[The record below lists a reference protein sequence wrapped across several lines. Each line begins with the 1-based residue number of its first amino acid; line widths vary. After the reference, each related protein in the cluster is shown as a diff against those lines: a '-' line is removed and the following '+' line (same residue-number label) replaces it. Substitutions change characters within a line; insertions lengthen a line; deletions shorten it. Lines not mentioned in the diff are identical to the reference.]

1 MKRPNN
7 SSEVSIERKAIIFAR
22 VSTARQE
29 KEGLSLKEIQVPA
42 AVEYAE
48 KHNLKIV
55 KTFAIGETG
64 GQYKSRVEFNKMI
77 EYAQSHTEVTDIISL
92 RVDRI
97 TRNFHDAVAIDD
109 LRLKH
114 GKRIHFTVDIH
125 I

>member
-1 MKRPNN
+1 MRRLKDTSERPT
-7 SSEVSIERKAIIFAR
+7 ERKAIIFAR

-48 KHNLKIV
+48 KHNLKVI

-77 EYAQSHTEVTDIISL
+77 DYA
-92 RVDRI
+92 
-97 TRNFHDAVAIDD
+97 
-109 LRLKH
+109 
-114 GKRIHFTVDIH
+114 
-125 I
+125 